1 MLVDNR
7 FYVVGRCDKS
17 KIDRMSMDELLQNVD
32 NDKYIVVL
40 DENRLKHD
48 LKADEIRLN
57 TNKEENVHG
66 E

>member
-1 MLVDNR
+1 
-7 FYVVGRCDKS
+7 
-17 KIDRMSMDELLQNVD
+17 MDIKDLISYGYYNED
-32 NDKYIVVL
+32 GKYIVVL